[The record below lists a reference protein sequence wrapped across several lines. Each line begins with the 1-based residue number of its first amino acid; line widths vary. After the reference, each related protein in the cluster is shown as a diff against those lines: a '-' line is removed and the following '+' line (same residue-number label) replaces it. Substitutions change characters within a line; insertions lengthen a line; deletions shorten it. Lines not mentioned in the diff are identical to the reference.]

1 MPGMRITKGGF
12 AAMKI
17 LMVSSEV
24 APYAKTGGLGDVL
37 GALPQA
43 LAAAGNEVAVVMPKY
58 GCIKD
63 EYLKQMCYKFF
74 IYVPL
79 GWRNKYCGV
88 FEIIKDGVTYY
99 FVDNEYYFG
108 DPYLY
113 KWNDLE
119 RFAFFD
125 KAAMEILKPLDFK
138 PDIVHCHDWQTG
150 MIPVILDAY
159 YKRDEFYRD
168 IKTVFT
174 IHNLKYQGLYGI
186 PAVSDFY
193 SLHMGYFTSDKLE
206 FHGCAN
212 LLKAGIVYANT
223 VTTVSPTY
231 AEEIKTPEGG
241 ERLNG
246 LLFARSNSLRG
257 ILNGIDYNEY
267 NPRHDDLIF
276 EKYNL
281 NNFSSGKKKNKM
293 ALQEQLG
300 LPVDGEKV
308 MIGLVSRLVDQKGLD
323 LIAYAMDELMSMDIQ
338 FVVLGTG
345 EEKYENMFRHHA
357 WCNPSKLSANITFS
371 NEMAHKI
378 YAACDLFLM
387 PSMFEPCGLG
397 QLIALSYG
405 AIPVVRETGG
415 LKDTIRSFNE
425 YTGEGNGFSF
435 APYNPHDMMFTIRRA
450 VDFFS
455 KKDIWSKLVRHA
467 MKEDFSW
474 GESAKK
480 YIELYESL

>member
-1 MPGMRITKGGF
+1 
-12 AAMKI
+12 MKI

-63 EYLKQMCYKFF
+63 EYLKQMYYKFF

-88 FEIIKDGVTYY
+88 FEIVKDGVTYY

-125 KAAMEILKPLDFK
+125 KAAMEILKPLNFK

-159 YKRDEFYRD
+159 YKRDEFYRN

-193 SLHMGYFTSDKLE
+193 SLNMSYFTSDKLE

-246 LLFARSNSLRG
+246 LLFARSNSLQG

-281 NNFSSGKKKNKM
+281 NNFTNGKKKNKM

-323 LIAYAMDELMSMDIQ
+323 LIAYAMDELMGMDIH

-357 WCNPSKLSANITFS
+357 WCNPAKLSANITFS

-405 AIPVVRETGG
+405 AIPIVRETGG
-415 LKDTIRSFNE
+415 LKDTIRPFNE

-435 APYNPHDMMFTIRRA
+435 APYNAHDMMFTIRRA

-455 KKDIWSKLVRHA
+455 KKDIWAKLVRRA